1 MRPSLTITSQ
11 VLVAAVFGLSA
22 LSVQAVVLNPGDTGV
37 ALPGTTVAAN
47 PQLAGT
53 IIIDE
58 AIPFSFSAG
67 SGLGNITGQ
76 VQQRIVRS
84 SVDNTLDFYW
94 RVQNHPTS
102 AGAIGSFRIGDFV
115 SPEYNANWRIDGLGD
130 TAPSDATRFS
140 GILESFVNFDFD
152 VFSTDPAD
160 GLLPG
165 QSSYFMFLD
174 TTATNY
180 AKTAKFDVTNMV
192 QNPIS
197 GAFAAYSPTVV
208 PVPAAVW
215 LFGSGLLSL
224 VGIARRTNVG

>member
-1 MRPSLTITSQ
+1 MKFSLRITSK
-11 VLVAAVFGLSA
+11 VLLATAFSFATLSA
-22 LSVQAVVLNPGDTGV
+22 HAVLLNPGDTGIT
-37 ALPGTTVAAN
+37 LPGTSVATE

-58 AIPFSFSAG
+58 IIPFSFSAG
-67 SGLGNITGQ
+67 PGQGDITGQ
-76 VQQRIVRS
+76 VQQRITRS

-94 RVQNHPTS
+94 RVINDATS
-102 AGAIGSFRIGDFV
+102 AGAIGSFRLGDFI

-140 GILESFVNFDFD
+140 GINQSSVNFNFN
-152 VFSTDPAD
+152 VFSTNPGD

-165 QSSYFMFLD
+165 DSSNFMFMD

-180 AKTAKFDVTNMV
+180 AMTAFFDLTNMM

-197 GAFAAYSPTVV
+197 GSFASYSPV
-208 PVPAAVW
+208 PIPAAAW
-215 LFGSGLLSL
+215 LFGSGLLGL
-224 VGIARRTNVG
+224 AGIARRKKAA